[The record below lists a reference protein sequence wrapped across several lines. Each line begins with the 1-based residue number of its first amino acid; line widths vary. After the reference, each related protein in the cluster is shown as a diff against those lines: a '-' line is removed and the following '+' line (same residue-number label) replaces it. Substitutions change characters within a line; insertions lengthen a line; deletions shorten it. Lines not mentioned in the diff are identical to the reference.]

1 MSIISAFSTR
11 FRLTF
16 WEKSKQDLLH
26 LLFPSKCIVCSEEWP
41 SKEPI
46 CSFCK
51 SELHYTGFEKYSEP
65 TELDKLFWGRVTV
78 EGTFA
83 LLYFYKN
90 SSTQKI
96 LHSLKYG
103 NKPETGRILGKE
115 IGKHVKGLA
124 FIEDADAIV
133 PVPLHPKKQ
142 FVRGYNQST
151 QLAEGI
157 SEITGI
163 PIAHHFVAK
172 LQHTAS
178 QTRQGRFSRWEN
190 VTGNFRVKKTTSSYK
205 HILIID
211 DVVTTGA
218 TLEAMIRSIQTVYPD
233 LRISIISLA
242 LAK

>member
-1 MSIISAFSTR
+1 MSIIRSFSGH
-11 FRLTF
+11 FRLKN
-16 WEKSKQDLLH
+16 WEKNKQDLLH

-41 SKEPI
+41 SNDPI

-51 SELHYTGFEKYSEP
+51 SELHFTGFEKYSES
-65 TELDKLFWGRVTV
+65 TELDKLFWGRVSL

-115 IGKHVKGLA
+115 IGQRIKELS
-124 FIEDADAIV
+124 FIKDADALI

-142 FVRGYNQST
+142 FVRGYNQSN

-157 SEITGI
+157 SEITGL
-163 PIAHHFVAK
+163 PVTQNFVAK
-172 LQHTAS
+172 LQHTSS
-178 QTRQGRFSRWEN
+178 QTKQSRFSRWEN
-190 VTGNFRVKKTTSSYK
+190 VTGNFRVKKTTQPFK